1 MQIVLFGLLGS
12 GKTTVGKLLAKKLDL
27 PFTDLDAEI
36 EQRTGKSISK
46 IFSEEGEERF
56 RAIETETLS
65 AILEEGVEGV
75 LSLGGGTLAF
85 SQNQALLNALETQK
99 ILLLAEPSTIY
110 QRLSHEPSHFLS
122 RPLLQLPSEEGLTEE
137 EKKSLRIGIIE
148 NLAQKRLPTYLALSD
163 LSIQTD
169 PLTPREVC
177 RTILQK
183 RGGSSC

>member
-65 AILEEGVEGV
+65 VILEEGVEGV

-110 QRLSHEPSHFLS
+110 QRLSLEPSHFLS
-122 RPLLQLPSEEGLTEE
+122 RPLLQLPNEEGQSEE

-148 NLAQKRLPTYLALSD
+148 NLAQKRLRTYLALSD

-183 RGGSSC
+183 RGGSSG